1 MRGAPA
7 RRAYH
12 THMPFPQKL
21 LTDDEHIILDLRP
34 HWKALVE
41 PVFWSI
47 VLAVAAILLNSKIG
61 GDNKAAIRWAII
73 GAAVIVW
80 IWIAGVPIAR
90 WKFTEFVLT
99 NERLIARSGVI
110 AKVSKEIPLE
120 RVNDVTVTQSMLDRL
135 LRSGDIRLESAGEF
149 GQQTFDDISH
159 PVEVQK
165 RIYEAAEARKGP
177 AIVAGGHGTSVA
189 DELAKL
195 ADLRDRGA
203 LTEEEFQA
211 RKQRLLN
218 G

>member
-1 MRGAPA
+1 M
-7 RRAYH
+7 
-12 THMPFPQKL
+12 TSMPFPQKL

-34 HWKALVE
+34 HWKALAE
-41 PVFWSI
+41 PLLWS
-47 VLAVAAILLNSKIG
+47 VLLAVAAILLGSKVS
-61 GDNKAAIRWAII
+61 GDNAAAIRWAIA
-73 GAAVIVW
+73 GAAIVAW
-80 IWIAGVPIAR
+80 IWLAGIRLAR

-149 GQQTFDDISH
+149 GQQTFDDIGH

-165 RIYEAAEARKGP
+165 KIYEAAEARKGP
-177 AIVAGGHGTSVA
+177 AIVSGAHPGPGGGSVA

-203 LTEEEFQA
+203 LTEDEFQQ
-211 RKQRLLN
+211 RKRRLLE